1 MDDIEE
7 RLLYASTSP
16 VYQRALFLEARNEIK
31 QLREHHKIAVDG
43 WTLEAQNVKQLEDE
57 AHEKDAEIEKL
68 RGELV
73 CADMFHKI
81 AVEQR
86 GTAWKEIE
94 QFKQMVSDAAQALN
108 DEERENE
115 RLRGLLRDL
124 GVCVDWYI
132 VSDDLKRRVREAL
145 GNE

>member
-31 QLREHHKIAVDG
+31 QLRELVKTHEDWWKIHG
-43 WTLEAQNVKQLEDE
+43 QQCENYE
-57 AHEKDAEIEKL
+57 AEIEKL

-81 AVEQR
+81 AIEQR

-94 QFKQMVSDAAQALN
+94 QFKQMVRDAAQALN

-115 RLRGLLRDL
+115 RLRQLLRDA
-124 GVCVDWYI
+124 GVPEWVI
-132 VSDDLKRRVREAL
+132 N
-145 GNE
+145 NE